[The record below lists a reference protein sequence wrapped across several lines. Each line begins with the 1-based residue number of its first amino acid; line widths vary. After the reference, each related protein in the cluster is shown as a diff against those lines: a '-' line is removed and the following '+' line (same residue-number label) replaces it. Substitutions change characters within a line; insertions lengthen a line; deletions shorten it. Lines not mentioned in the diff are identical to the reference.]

1 MPSPAILAINWKQ
14 FHALSEGNEEF
25 EVELLKIFFVETKTQ
40 LQLLAIAIAEGDLRK
55 IEHLAHQ
62 IKGSSGNI
70 GFLTISQQAGFLE
83 QQARSRS
90 QIPEMDFLTGM
101 IQELTSI
108 QIFLEQHSNHRFQT
122 VSQDTYQTNLS

>member
-1 MPSPAILAINWKQ
+1 MQSTTVLPINWKQ
-14 FHALSEGNEEF
+14 LHALSEGNEEF

-40 LQLLAIAIAEGDLRK
+40 LQLLAIAIGEADLIK

-70 GFLTISQQAGFLE
+70 GFLTLSQYAGLLE

-90 QIPEMDFLTGM
+90 IIPDSDLVTRM
-101 IQELTSI
+101 IQELNII
-108 QIFLEQHSNHRFQT
+108 QLFLEQKFSTTQNT
-122 VSQDTYQTNLS
+122 SQNTMDHGDN